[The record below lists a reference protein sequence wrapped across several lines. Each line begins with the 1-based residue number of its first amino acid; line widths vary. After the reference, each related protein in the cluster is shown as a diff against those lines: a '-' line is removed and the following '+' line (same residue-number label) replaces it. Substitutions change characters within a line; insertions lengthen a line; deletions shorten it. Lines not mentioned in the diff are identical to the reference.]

1 MGFEVQHTMIHKK
14 KILFYK
20 MHTTTICDTFITTCI
35 QIA

>member
-1 MGFEVQHTMIHKK
+1 MGFEVQHTMIHEQ
-14 KILFYK
+14 ILIYK